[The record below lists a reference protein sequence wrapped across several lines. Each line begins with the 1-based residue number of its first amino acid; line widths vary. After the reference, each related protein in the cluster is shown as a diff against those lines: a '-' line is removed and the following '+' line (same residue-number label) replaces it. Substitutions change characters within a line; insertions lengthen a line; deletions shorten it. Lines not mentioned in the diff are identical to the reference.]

1 MSEFGKLMKNFKDC
15 MAPDIK
21 KREFCFEKPKI
32 SVIVPAY
39 NVEKYIE
46 RCLTFLCNQTLDE
59 IEIIVINDGSIDR
72 TEDIVS
78 VFLKFDSR
86 IKLISQSNQKQGA
99 ARNRGLEIAKG
110 EYISFVDADDWVS
123 IDYFEK
129 LYLAITKYNADV
141 AASSILREKK
151 GGTRKIITYNEYK
164 FYDDKNLISDLML
177 KKHLGVTTYL
187 IKSDII
193 KDLRFE
199 ENVFYEDPGY
209 LIRMLL
215 KINTLVC
222 VPDIYYYYFSNP
234 KSTMKSKH
242 NIAKTIDKIN
252 AALDFIKI
260 AQDNKLNVKCVLVL
274 KEDKFFYK
282 IKHYKEKKEYYL
294 FGIKIFEKKFEFEN
308 EKTIL
313 VFNTA
318 YFGDVLLCNSLIQNI
333 KLIYPQSKIVFI
345 VDKPFYEAAKY
356 QKGVDEVVV
365 FDKKG
370 KHKGIFGLFKFIK
383 EFKYKNPF
391 LSFIA
396 YKNERNYIISKL
408 LKSRFIIKAK
418 KCDNETK
425 MQLAILN
432 LLKYATNKPIKDL
445 PIEFVVDDNLD
456 DKFKNIIPKDKK
468 YITLC
473 TLTKQKYKDM
483 PEDTA
488 IELIKKIN
496 KTDYEVIF
504 TGKGDLA
511 KEYSK
516 KLKEAGCN
524 FIDLQNQTTILE
536 LAKVIKNSKCLISV
550 DTGTMHLGY
559 SSSIPVVAVFY
570 EQNVSQIWAPDE
582 KLYKSIL
589 IEDNQTADRI
599 FEAMKE
605 IKND

>member
-123 IDYFEK
+123 VDYFEK
-129 LYLAITKYNADV
+129 LYLAIKKYDADV

-199 ENVFYEDPGY
+199 ENVFYEDPRF
-209 LIRMLL
+209 LVRMFSRI
-215 KINTLVC
+215 KTMVC

-252 AALDFIKI
+252 TSLDFINYADKNNIKI
-260 AQDNKLNVKCVLVL
+260 HNRIIY
-274 KEDKFFYK
+274 KEENLFYK

-356 QKGVDEVVV
+356 QKGVDEVVI

-370 KHKGIFGLFKFIK
+370 KHKGVFGLFKFIK
-383 EFKYKNPF
+383 EFEFKNAF
-391 LSFIA
+391 VSIVT
-396 YKNERNYIISKL
+396 YKNERNRLISKL
-408 LKSRFIIKAK
+408 LGAKFIVEAK
-418 KCDNETK
+418 KCDNKTK
-425 MQLAILN
+425 MQFAILN
-432 LLKYATNKPIKDL
+432 LLKEITNKPLKNLPLIYEAGDDIPLKFKDL
-445 PIEFVVDDNLD
+445 IS
-456 DKFKNIIPKDKK
+456 KNKK

>member
-1 MSEFGKLMKNFKDC
+1 MGSFTDYINNLRKKLSSVSQNII
-15 MAPDIK
+15 IK
-21 KREFCFEKPKI
+21 QPAI
-32 SVIVPAY
+32 SVIIPAY
-39 NVEKYIE
+39 NVEQYIE
-46 RCLTFLCNQTLDE
+46 KCLVSLMTQTFKD
-59 IEIIVINDGSIDR
+59 IEIIVINDGSTDN
-72 TEDIVS
+72 TKSIVAT
-78 VFLKFDSR
+78 FTDYDPR
-86 IKLISQSNQKQGA
+86 IKLISQENQKQGS
-99 ARNRGLEIAKG
+99 ARNRGLDIAKG

-123 IDYFEK
+123 VDYFEK
-129 LYLAITKYNADV
+129 LYFAITKYNADV

-199 ENVFYEDPGY
+199 ENVFYEDPRF
-209 LIRMLL
+209 LVRMFSRI
-215 KINTLVC
+215 KTMVC

-242 NIAKTIDKIN
+242 DIAKTIDKIN
-252 AALDFIKI
+252 TSLDFINYADKNNIKI
-260 AQDNKLNVKCVLVL
+260 HNRIIY
-274 KEDKFFYK
+274 KEENLFYK

-356 QKGVDEVVV
+356 QKGVDEVVI

-370 KHKGIFGLFKFIK
+370 KHKGVFGLFKFIK

-473 TLTKQKYKDM
+473 TLTKQNYKDM
-483 PEDTA
+483 PLECA
-488 IELIKKIN
+488 IGLIKKIN
-496 KTDYEVIF
+496 KTDFEIVF
-504 TGKGDLA
+504 TGKGDNCVQYA
-511 KEYSK
+511 K
-516 KLKEAGCN
+516 KLKEANCN
-524 FIDLQNQTTILE
+524 FIDLTNKTSILE
-536 LAKVIKNSKCLISV
+536 LAKIIKNSKCLISV

-559 SSSIPVVAVFY
+559 SLGIPVVAVFY

-589 IEDNQTADRI
+589 IENNQTPDNI
-599 FEAMKE
+599 FNKMSE
-605 IKND
+605 IQND

>member
-123 IDYFEK
+123 VDYFEK
-129 LYLAITKYNADV
+129 LYFAITKYNADV

-260 AQDNKLNVKCVLVL
+260 AQDNKLNVKCGPVL
-274 KEDKFFYK
+274 KEDRFFYK

-356 QKGVDEVVV
+356 QKGVDEVVI

-370 KHKGIFGLFKFIK
+370 KHKGVFGLFKFIK

-559 SSSIPVVAVFY
+559 SLSIPVVAVFY

>member
-215 KINTLVC
+215 KIKTLVC

-274 KEDKFFYK
+274 KEDRFFYK

-294 FGIKIFEKKFEFEN
+294 FGIKLFEKKIKFDDN
-308 EKTIL
+308 KTFLI
-313 VFNTA
+313 FNTA
-318 YFGDVLLCNSLIQNI
+318 CFGDVLLCNSLIQNI
-333 KLIYPQSKIVFI
+333 KLIYPSSKVIFI
-345 VDKPFYEAAKY
+345 VDKPFFEAAKY

-383 EFKYKNPF
+383 EFEFKNAF
-391 LSFIA
+391 VSIVT
-396 YKNERNYIISKL
+396 YKNERNCLISKL
-408 LKSRFIIKAK
+408 LGAKFIVEAK
-418 KCDNETK
+418 KCDGKTK

-432 LLKYATNKPIKDL
+432 LLKEITNKPLKNLPLIYEAGDDIPLKFKDL
-445 PIEFVVDDNLD
+445 IS
-456 DKFKNIIPKDKK
+456 KNKK

-483 PEDTA
+483 PENTA

-496 KTDYEVIF
+496 QTDYEVIF

-599 FEAMKE
+599 FKAMKE

>member
-1 MSEFGKLMKNFKDC
+1 MSEFGKLMKNFNEC
-15 MAPDIK
+15 IAPDIK

-129 LYLAITKYNADV
+129 LYLAIKKYNADV
-141 AASSILREKK
+141 AAASIVRE
-151 GGTRKIITYNEYK
+151 TRGRIRNINLYKDFK
-164 FYDDKNLISDLML
+164 FYDNKDEICRLMT
-177 KKHLGVTTYL
+177 KKTLGATTFL
-187 IKSDII
+187 IKSELI

-260 AQDNKLNVKCVLVL
+260 AHDNKLNVKCGPVL
-274 KEDKFFYK
+274 KEDRFFYK

-294 FGIKIFEKKFEFEN
+294 FGIKLFEKKIKFDDN
-308 EKTIL
+308 KTFLI
-313 VFNTA
+313 FNTA
-318 YFGDVLLCNSLIQNI
+318 CFGDVLLCNSLIQNI
-333 KLIYPQSKIVFI
+333 KLIYPSSKVIFI
-345 VDKPFYEAAKY
+345 VDKPFFEAAKY

-383 EFKYKNPF
+383 EFEFKNAF
-391 LSFIA
+391 VSIVT
-396 YKNERNYIISKL
+396 YKNERNRLISKL
-408 LKSRFIIKAK
+408 LGAKFIVEAK
-418 KCDNETK
+418 KCDNKTK
-425 MQLAILN
+425 MQFAILN
-432 LLKYATNKPIKDL
+432 LLKEITNKPLKNLPLIYETEDDIPLKFKDL
-445 PIEFVVDDNLD
+445 IS
-456 DKFKNIIPKDKK
+456 KNKK

-496 KTDYEVIF
+496 QTDYKVIF